1 MKVSL
6 TSLPVLDFGLSW
18 ILPQPL
24 AMIPTISA
32 GESTQEEG
40 LAERK
45 IKKAAAPLRRS
56 CELAFGI
63 RIGRVSSDD
72 MADPSQGSTTAYP
85 QTRCNDQPEDGSQ
98 ELTVVDL
105 PHPRN
110 KEAQDS
116 RGARVFHHCL
126 SQSQSASWGILLRAF
141 TAQAVCRKVER
152 HESYSGTAGG
162 STEIGL
168 SVLSLWEA
176 RLS

>member
-1 MKVSL
+1 MKMSL
-6 TSLPVLDFGLSW
+6 TFFAGVRLWVEW

-24 AMIPTISA
+24 VMIPTISA

-72 MADPSQGSTTAYP
+72 MADPSQTSATAYP
-85 QTRCNDQPEDGSQ
+85 QTRCNDQPEDGSP

-105 PHPRN
+105 PYARN

-116 RGARVFHHCL
+116 RRTRVLHD
-126 SQSQSASWGILLRAF
+126 SRP
-141 TAQAVCRKVER
+141 
-152 HESYSGTAGG
+152 
-162 STEIGL
+162 
-168 SVLSLWEA
+168 
-176 RLS
+176 